1 MAIELLTERHGDQ
14 IAGVLGCWDRM
25 LIFGTLPKICFA
37 GGMTSF
43 LFERNIRIFDY
54 PRFAEP
60 FRNRIRENAEKL
72 AADTGIGIEFI
83 RKRNFR
89 KEDRVKQALAKR
101 GLRSSEYRS
110 AGQGEPTPRGGPAG
124 RRTGARRDPDE
135 RGRHSGIGRQ
145 RRPDLSAVS
154 DASGEGNRA
163 ADYPTIR
170 PAFGR
175 SGGRFRTSRCLVR
188 GAHPEAISREP
199 TRSLTPGP
207 REPFGGH
214 NWRSRSRQDNPD
226 SFAAND
232 RAAEAGSLCPGC
244 AHGPCR

>member
-25 LIFGTLPKICFA
+25 LIFGTLAKICFA

-72 AADTGIGIEFI
+72 AADSGVEIEFI

-101 GLRSSEYRS
+101 GEHPGLICIFS
-110 AGQGEPTPRGGPAG
+110 AMEPCSTYKPWHNKQTGKTYLVPDDGKCLHYYFYFIDEELGLCYVRVPTWCPFRLQVYLNGHHRLAC
-124 RRTGARRDPDE
+124 RLKRKQIVHTRLDNAFAEIEDFERTQK
-135 RGRHSGIGRQ
+135 I
-145 RRPDLSAVS
+145 
-154 DASGEGNRA
+154 
-163 ADYPTIR
+163 ADDWPVEK
-170 PAFGR
+170 
-175 SGGRFRTSRCLVR
+175 L
-188 GAHPEAISREP
+188 
-199 TRSLTPGP
+199 
-207 REPFGGH
+207 
-214 NWRSRSRQDNPD
+214 
-226 SFAAND
+226 
-232 RAAEAGSLCPGC
+232 
-244 AHGPCR
+244 HG